1 MDTLKTVHHFTKST
15 SITCILYLFNQLKHM
30 DTFDDIQIEEFSHFD
45 FVEEMNE
52 SIEQDEKFDVN
63 DYINSNYD
71 Y

>member
-1 MDTLKTVHHFTKST
+1 MKMD
-15 SITCILYLFNQLKHM
+15 C
-30 DTFDDIQIEEFSHFD
+30 FDDIQIEEFSHFD

>member
-1 MDTLKTVHHFTKST
+1 
-15 SITCILYLFNQLKHM
+15 M

-52 SIEQDEKFDVN
+52 FIEQDEKFDIN
-63 DYINSNYD
+63 NYINSNYD

>member
-15 SITCILYLFNQLKHM
+15 SITCILYLFSQLKHM
-30 DTFDDIQIEEFSHFD
+30 DTFDDIQIEEYAGFD
-45 FVEEMNE
+45 FFEQLND
-52 SIEQDEKFDVN
+52 IEQDEKFDVN